1 MSNDHRRDI
10 VRSARLDDDP
20 VSTAVREINRI
31 YATKTLETYIAIG
44 KYVLDT
50 FFEGDFTL
58 FRSRGRSDPN
68 MKALA
73 ARDDLMVSA
82 TTLWRSVAVL
92 EQSRQLPGEV
102 ARELSISHHLEL
114 LRVKDEEDKENLARS
129 AVEEGMSRG
138 RLAEEVREVLGDDEP
153 GEPERPEPEE
163 RAPRAM
169 KALAHVGRAVEH
181 LAAVADEG
189 GLEGIAEEEQREA
202 LKKLDEALAKLRRVR
217 QVLGIR
223 VRGERPGRGET
234 E

>member
-92 EQSRQLPGEV
+92 EQSRQLP
-102 ARELSISHHLEL
+102 RHLEL